1 MSHQKV
7 SMDEYLSSQKG
18 AVKGGNTVLKAFK
31 SPSSWSPETRSC
43 VFTVSAEVEDRDK
56 DIIYQE
62 GLDFSEFLKN
72 PTALMFHNGRSWP
85 IGKWSDIAPNLS
97 GRPKRTEGKLTVLP
111 EGVEPDADRAARH
124 VEHGTLKTV
133 SIGFIPKEIERRE
146 VPQDK
151 RDGYYYPGYHI
162 RSAEIVEISLV
173 PIPSLRQAL
182 AKDSGDAMAMPR
194 DVISEFLDGFCKMP
208 SGIVVPVED
217 VAKWEKAY
225 LERSGNPSSV
235 VVSKDAGHDGGVF
248 KSTNEP
254 PVIVVSESI
263 VTPDESETMR
273 RQIKEATESKR
284 IEDTLFERMVDWAAK
299 HFGKK
304 AEPEPTP
311 IPMTAEEKARVLAD
325 ADDAASKARAA

>member
-1 MSHQKV
+1 
-7 SMDEYLSSQKG
+7 MDEYLSSQKG

-31 SPSSWSPETRSC
+31 SPSSWDPGTRSC
-43 VFTVSAEVEDRDK
+43 VFTVSAEIEDRDK

-124 VEHGTLKTV
+124 VEHGTIKTV

-182 AKDSGDAMAMPR
+182 AKDTGDAMAMPR

-208 SGIVVPVED
+208 SGIIVPVEE
-217 VAKWEKAY
+217 VAKWEKAF

-235 VVSKDAGHDGGVF
+235 VVK
-248 KSTNEP
+248 
-254 PVIVVSESI
+254 
-263 VTPDESETMR
+263 TPDPVVEAGAAPDETETKR
-273 RQIKEATESKR
+273 REIKEATETKR

-299 HFGKK
+299 QFGKK
-304 AEPEPTP
+304 PEPAPT
-311 IPMTAEEKARVLAD
+311 PMTAEEKARVLAD
-325 ADDAASKARAA
+325 ADNAASKARAA